1 MMSRAIW
8 QTIDHREAD
17 HGEHQGIIRRNTSS
31 SARDITDTLC
41 ADGKTERVTN
51 YYRVARL
58 NL

>member
-31 SARDITDTLC
+31 SAPATLHTH
-41 ADGKTERVTN
+41 GVQTVKRTVSQTIIE
-51 YYRVARL
+51 
-58 NL
+58 